1 MSSVSLVVTGK
12 WRSRPP
18 MLIVPG
24 HGVVIRPGTGG
35 LVHTS
40 YQYVATWL
48 INNGYCRLLEPEK
61 TPKSSPKPAESAE
74 PKPVEAPA
82 VVDRQLYLD
91 ENSNLQFIPP
101 LEPAPREPALPIE
114 NVRLINFFMTAEVAE
129 INGAISVIT
138 LKKAQELK
146 QVEILQ
152 WSDVTRILSD
162 RAIEAAIKW
171 AQTVA

>member
-18 MLIVPG
+18 ILLVPG
-24 HGVVIRPGTGG
+24 HGIVTRPGVGG
-35 LVHTS
+35 LVHTN

-48 INNGYCRLLEPEK
+48 INNGYCRLFQPTTPTTPPRPGLPEPE
-61 TPKSSPKPAESAE
+61 
-74 PKPVEAPA
+74 PVEVPV

-101 LEPAPREPALPIE
+101 LKPVPTEPALPIE
-114 NVRLINFFMTAEVAE
+114 NVRLINFFMTAEPVE
-129 INGAISVIT
+129 INGAISAIT
-138 LKKAQELK
+138 IKKAQELK
-146 QVEILQ
+146 QVEVLE
-152 WSDVTRILSD
+152 WADVVRILSD